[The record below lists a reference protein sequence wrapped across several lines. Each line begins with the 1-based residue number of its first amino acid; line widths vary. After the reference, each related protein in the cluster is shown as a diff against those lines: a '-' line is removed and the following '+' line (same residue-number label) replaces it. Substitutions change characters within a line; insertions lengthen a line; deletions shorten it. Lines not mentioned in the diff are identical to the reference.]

1 MCNEEFSRTE
11 LLFGKESMEK
21 LKNSKVAI
29 FGIGGVGSY
38 VLEAIARSGVGFIDI
53 IDNDVVSLSNI
64 NRQLVATHKTV
75 GLKKVDVAKDRVLD
89 INPSVN
95 IKAYDVFYSA
105 ENSNIFDYKKYDYII
120 DAIDSVS
127 SKIELIINA
136 KKNDVPIICS
146 MGTGNKLNPCDFEIT
161 DISKTSVCPLAKVMR
176 YELKKRNIKN
186 VKVLY
191 SKENPIKR
199 TDCLNENKRVPASNS
214 FVPSVAGLIIAG
226 EIIKDLISKD

>member
-11 LLFGKESMEK
+11 LLFGKKAMEK
-21 LKNSKVAI
+21 LKNYKVAI

-38 VLEAIARSGVGFIDI
+38 VLEAIARSGIGFIDI
-53 IDNDVVSLSNI
+53 IDNDIVSLSNI

-75 GLKKVDVAKDRVLD
+75 GLKKVDVAKERVLD
-89 INPSVN
+89 INPSIN
-95 IKAYDVFYSA
+95 INTYDVFYSA
-105 ENSNIFDYKKYDYII
+105 ETSHIFDYKKYDYII

-127 SKIELIINA
+127 SKIELILNS
-136 KKNDVPIICS
+136 KKYDIPIICS
-146 MGTGNKLNPCDFEIT
+146 MGTGNKLNPCSFEVT

-199 TDCLNENKRVPASNS
+199 TDDLNENKRVPASNS

-226 EIIKDLISKD
+226 EVIKDLISKD